1 MNRKRHRRRPPIW
14 LAIIG
19 ALVVLV
25 AAAWAVR
32 ESPSIAPDGV
42 TDSRAAE
49 AAMTTAI
56 ASTRTAPVVTPE
68 RRAMARL
75 AKKKLRITNGSG
87 RKKLVALTFDD
98 GPGPL
103 TKQLL
108 STLNRL
114 DAPSTFFVQG
124 GLIASH
130 PEVVKAAVRHGH
142 EIGIHTWNHPDLT
155 GVYGDEL
162 RHQIYDT
169 RDEIRRYAGVDPGLI
184 RPPYGAIDDRV
195 IRDLAPGRFVQ
206 VLWDVDT
213 NDWRGL
219 TPRQIVDH
227 VLANATAGS
236 IVLMH
241 DGGTARRPTLD
252 AVEPIIKG
260 LRARGL
266 EPVTV
271 SELLRADPPKEA
283 APARATGTTAA
294 TSAPMDASS
303 APAVDPASDL
313 PETYGGE

>member
-1 MNRKRHRRRPPIW
+1 MKRHRHRRRPPIW

-25 AAAWAVR
+25 AIAWAAR
-32 ESPSIAPDGV
+32 ESPSLTPDAV
-42 TDSRAAE
+42 SSSQAAE
-49 AAMTTAI
+49 GVGAN
-56 ASTRTAPVVTPE
+56 ASTASSTPTRTSPVVTPE

-75 AKKKLRITNGSG
+75 AMKKLRVTNGAG

-124 GLIASH
+124 GLIASY
-130 PEVVKAAVRHGH
+130 PDVVKAAVRHGH
-142 EIGIHTWNHPDLT
+142 ELAIHTWNHPDLT

-162 RHQIYDT
+162 RHQVYDT
-169 RDEIRRYAGVDPGLI
+169 RDEIRKYAGVDPGLI
-184 RPPYGAIDDRV
+184 RPPYGAVDDRV
-195 IRDLAPGRFVQ
+195 IRDLAPGRLVQ

-213 NDWRGL
+213 NDWQGL
-219 TPRQIVDH
+219 TSQQIVDH
-227 VLANATAGS
+227 VLATATAGS

-241 DGGTARRPTLD
+241 DGGTSRQQTLN
-252 AVEPIIKG
+252 AVEPIITG
-260 LRARGL
+260 LRAKGL

-283 APARATGTTAA
+283 APPAPTVTAP
-294 TSAPMDASS
+294 SDAST
-303 APAVDPASDL
+303 APTSDPASDP
-313 PETYGGE
+313 PEVYGGE